1 MLLFTSRWKNR
12 GAMEKFAKAALP
24 PHRLTRKEHC
34 MGYFRTC
41 PRCGAHLDPGELCD
55 CAARLESTVF
65 YGAEAKKGR
74 NGKNEVKKE
83 SGKAVIY

>member
-1 MLLFTSRWKNR
+1 M
-12 GAMEKFAKAALP
+12 AD
-24 PHRLTRKEHC
+24 
-34 MGYFRTC
+34 FRTC
-41 PRCGAHLDPGELCD
+41 PRCGANLDSGELCD

>member
-1 MLLFTSRWKNR
+1 MREGYHMS
-12 GAMEKFAKAALP
+12 
-24 PHRLTRKEHC
+24 
-34 MGYFRTC
+34 YFRTC
-41 PRCGAHLDPGELCD
+41 PRCGANLDSGELCD

>member
-12 GAMEKFAKAALP
+12 GTREKFAKAALP

-41 PRCGAHLDPGELCD
+41 PRCGANLDPGELCD
-55 CAARLESTVF
+55 CVARKCPFPGHPAISRQKPTET
-65 YGAEAKKGR
+65 AERKGVYS
-74 NGKNEVKKE
+74 ND
-83 SGKAVIY
+83 SA